1 MSRTWRG
8 GWRANQT
15 SVEQPRL
22 APRDPND
29 QRTQEDT
36 PMTKLHGQV
45 AVITGGTAGM
55 ALAAAK
61 LFVTEGAH
69 VYITGRRKDQLGDAV
84 SEISGNVTGVRSDSG
99 NPRDLD
105 LVVDA
110 VRAGH
115 GRVDVLY
122 VSAGIGTVEEPLTVV
137 TEDSFDTVFG
147 VNVRGALFTV
157 QKLLPLMSNGGSIIL
172 NGSTVWGKGIPGQ
185 SVYAATKAALR
196 SFARTWA
203 AELAE
208 RGIRVNILSPG
219 PTRHRD
225 DSRHTTGIPRTDRR
239 RDPLEAAGP
248 ARRHRQGCTVF
259 GQ

>member
-1 MSRTWRG
+1 
-8 GWRANQT
+8 
-15 SVEQPRL
+15 
-22 APRDPND
+22 
-29 QRTQEDT
+29 
-36 PMTKLHGQV
+36 MTKLHGQV
-45 AVITGGTAGM
+45 AVITGATAGM

-69 VYITGRRKDQLGDAV
+69 VYITGRRKDQLDDAV
-84 SEISGNVTGVRSDSG
+84 SEIGGSVTGVRSDSG

-105 LVVDA
+105 LLVDA

-122 VSAGIGTVEEPLTVV
+122 VSAGIGTVEEPLTAV

-172 NGSTVWGKGIPGQ
+172 NGSIAWGRGIPGQ

-208 RGIRVNILSPG
+208 RGIRVNVLSPG
-219 PTRHRD
+219 PTDTAMIAGTPPELREQIAALIPLKRLGQPADIAKVALFLASD
-225 DSRHTTGIPRTDRR
+225 DSSFVTGIDLSV
-239 RDPLEAAGP
+239 DGGLA
-248 ARRHRQGCTVF
+248 QI
-259 GQ
+259 

>member
-1 MSRTWRG
+1 MT
-8 GWRANQT
+8 
-15 SVEQPRL
+15 RL
-22 APRDPND
+22 R
-29 QRTQEDT
+29 
-36 PMTKLHGQV
+36 GQV
-45 AVITGGTAGM
+45 AVITGATAGM
-55 ALAAAK
+55 ALAAAR

-69 VYITGRRKDQLGDAV
+69 VYITGRRRDQLDGAV
-84 SEISGNVTGVRSDSG
+84 SEIGANVTGVRSDSG

-105 LVVDA
+105 LLVDA

-122 VSAGIGTVEEPLTVV
+122 VSAGIGTVDEPLAAV

-172 NGSTVWGKGIPGQ
+172 NGSAVWSRGLPGQ

-219 PTRHRD
+219 PIDTAMIAGIPPEVREQIPALIPLRRLGRPADIAKAALFLASD
-225 DSRHTTGIPRTDRR
+225 DSSFVTGIDLPVDGG
-239 RDPLEAAGP
+239 AA
-248 ARRHRQGCTVF
+248 QI
-259 GQ
+259 

>member
-1 MSRTWRG
+1 
-8 GWRANQT
+8 
-15 SVEQPRL
+15 
-22 APRDPND
+22 
-29 QRTQEDT
+29 
-36 PMTKLHGQV
+36 MTKLHGQV
-45 AVITGGTAGM
+45 AVITGATAGM

-69 VYITGRRKDQLGDAV
+69 VYITGRRKDQLDDAV
-84 SEISGNVTGVRSDSG
+84 SEIGGNVTGVRSDSG

-105 LVVDA
+105 LLVDA

-115 GRVDVLY
+115 GRADVLY
-122 VSAGIGTVEEPLTVV
+122 VSAGIGTVEEPLTAV

-172 NGSTVWGKGIPGQ
+172 NGSAVWGKGIPGQ

-208 RGIRVNILSPG
+208 RGIRVNVLSPG
-219 PTRHRD
+219 PTDTAMIAGTPPEVREQIAALIPLKRLGQPADIAKVALFLASD
-225 DSRHTTGIPRTDRR
+225 DSSFVTGIDLSV
-239 RDPLEAAGP
+239 DGGLA
-248 ARRHRQGCTVF
+248 QI
-259 GQ
+259 

>member
-1 MSRTWRG
+1 
-8 GWRANQT
+8 
-15 SVEQPRL
+15 
-22 APRDPND
+22 
-29 QRTQEDT
+29 
-36 PMTKLHGQV
+36 MTKLHGQV
-45 AVITGGTAGM
+45 AVITGATAGM

-69 VYITGRRKDQLGDAV
+69 VYITGRRKDQLDDAV
-84 SEISGNVTGVRSDSG
+84 SEIGGSVTGVRSDSG

-105 LVVDA
+105 LLVDA

-122 VSAGIGTVEEPLTVV
+122 VSAGIGTVEEPLTAV

-172 NGSTVWGKGIPGQ
+172 NGSAVWGKGIPGQ

-208 RGIRVNILSPG
+208 RGIRVNVLSPG
-219 PTRHRD
+219 PTDTAMIAGTPPEVREQIAALIPLKRLGQPADIAKVALFLASD
-225 DSRHTTGIPRTDRR
+225 DSSFVTGIDLSV
-239 RDPLEAAGP
+239 DGGLA
-248 ARRHRQGCTVF
+248 QI
-259 GQ
+259 

>member
-1 MSRTWRG
+1 MT
-8 GWRANQT
+8 
-15 SVEQPRL
+15 RL
-22 APRDPND
+22 R
-29 QRTQEDT
+29 
-36 PMTKLHGQV
+36 GQV
-45 AVITGGTAGM
+45 AVITGATAGM
-55 ALAAAK
+55 ALAAAR

-69 VYITGRRKDQLGDAV
+69 VYITGRRRDQLDGAV
-84 SEISGNVTGVRSDSG
+84 SEIGANVTGVRSDSG

-105 LVVDA
+105 LLVDA

-122 VSAGIGTVEEPLTVV
+122 VSAGIGTVDEPLAAV

-172 NGSTVWGKGIPGQ
+172 NGSAVWSRGIPGQ

-219 PTRHRD
+219 PIDTAMIAGIPPEVREQILALIPLRRLGQPADIAKAALFLASD
-225 DSRHTTGIPRTDRR
+225 DSSFVTGIDLPVDGG
-239 RDPLEAAGP
+239 AA
-248 ARRHRQGCTVF
+248 QI
-259 GQ
+259 

>member
-1 MSRTWRG
+1 
-8 GWRANQT
+8 
-15 SVEQPRL
+15 
-22 APRDPND
+22 
-29 QRTQEDT
+29 
-36 PMTKLHGQV
+36 MTKLHGQV
-45 AVITGGTAGM
+45 AVITGATAGM
-55 ALAAAK
+55 ALAAAT

-69 VYITGRRKDQLGDAV
+69 VYITGRHKDQLDDAV
-84 SEISGNVTGVRSDSG
+84 SEIGGNVTGVRSDSG

-105 LVVDA
+105 LLVDA

-122 VSAGIGTVEEPLTVV
+122 VSAGIGTVEEPLTAV

-172 NGSTVWGKGIPGQ
+172 NGSAVWGKGIPGQ

-208 RGIRVNILSPG
+208 RGIRVNVLSPG
-219 PTRHRD
+219 PTDTAMIAGTPPELREQIAALIPLKRLGQPADIAKVALFLASD
-225 DSRHTTGIPRTDRR
+225 DSSFVTGIDLSV
-239 RDPLEAAGP
+239 DGGLA
-248 ARRHRQGCTVF
+248 QI
-259 GQ
+259 

>member
-1 MSRTWRG
+1 
-8 GWRANQT
+8 
-15 SVEQPRL
+15 
-22 APRDPND
+22 
-29 QRTQEDT
+29 
-36 PMTKLHGQV
+36 MTKLHGQV
-45 AVITGGTAGM
+45 AVITGATAGM

-69 VYITGRRKDQLGDAV
+69 VYITGRRKDQLDDAV
-84 SEISGNVTGVRSDSG
+84 SEIGGSVTGVRSDSG

-105 LVVDA
+105 LLVDA

-122 VSAGIGTVEEPLTVV
+122 VSAGIGTVEEPLTAV

-172 NGSTVWGKGIPGQ
+172 NGSAVWGKGIPGQ

-208 RGIRVNILSPG
+208 RGIRVNVLSPG
-219 PTRHRD
+219 PTDTAMIAGTPPEVREQIAALIPLKRLGQPADIAKVALFLASD
-225 DSRHTTGIPRTDRR
+225 DSSFVTGIDLSV
-239 RDPLEAAGP
+239 DGGVA
-248 ARRHRQGCTVF
+248 QI
-259 GQ
+259 

>member
-1 MSRTWRG
+1 
-8 GWRANQT
+8 
-15 SVEQPRL
+15 
-22 APRDPND
+22 
-29 QRTQEDT
+29 
-36 PMTKLHGQV
+36 MTKLHGQV
-45 AVITGGTAGM
+45 AVITGATAGM

-69 VYITGRRKDQLGDAV
+69 VYITGRRKDQLDDAV
-84 SEISGNVTGVRSDSG
+84 SEIGGSVTGVRSDSG

-105 LVVDA
+105 LLVDA

-122 VSAGIGTVEEPLTVV
+122 VSAGIGTVEEPLTAV

-185 SVYAATKAALR
+185 RRLR
-196 SFARTWA
+196 RHQSSPTLLRAHLGRRTGRARYPRQRPEPRA
-203 AELAE
+203 D
-208 RGIRVNILSPG
+208 
-219 PTRHRD
+219 RHRH
-225 DSRHTTGIPRTDRR
+225 DSRHTTRIPRTDRR
-239 RDPLEAAGP
+239 PDPLEAAGP

>member
-1 MSRTWRG
+1 
-8 GWRANQT
+8 
-15 SVEQPRL
+15 
-22 APRDPND
+22 
-29 QRTQEDT
+29 
-36 PMTKLHGQV
+36 MTKLHGQV
-45 AVITGGTAGM
+45 AVITGATAGM

-69 VYITGRRKDQLGDAV
+69 VYITGRRKDQLDDAV
-84 SEISGNVTGVRSDSG
+84 SEIGGNVTGVRSDSG

-105 LVVDA
+105 LLVDA

-122 VSAGIGTVEEPLTVV
+122 VSAGIGTVEEPLTAV
-137 TEDSFDTVFG
+137 TEDSFDAVFG

-208 RGIRVNILSPG
+208 RGIRVNVLSPG
-219 PTRHRD
+219 PTDTAMIAGTPPESREQIAALIPLKRLGQPADIAKVALFLASD
-225 DSRHTTGIPRTDRR
+225 DSSFVTGIDLSV
-239 RDPLEAAGP
+239 DGGLA
-248 ARRHRQGCTVF
+248 QI
-259 GQ
+259 